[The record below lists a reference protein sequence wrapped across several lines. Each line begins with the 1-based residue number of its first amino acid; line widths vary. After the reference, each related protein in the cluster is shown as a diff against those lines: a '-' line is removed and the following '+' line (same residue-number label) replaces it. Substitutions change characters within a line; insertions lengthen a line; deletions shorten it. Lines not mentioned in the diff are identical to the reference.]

1 MLKGWRVEGLL
12 ALFCLGLR
20 VKGLT
25 FTRAWDLSV
34 YIYIYLYIMYCFV
47 NVDTR
52 SLSTCLLTTYL
63 YCFVVSAQ
71 IKLLVPEGY
80 HMSHCLNS

>member
-12 ALFCLGLR
+12 ALLCLGLR

-34 YIYIYLYIMYCFV
+34 YIY
-47 NVDTR
+47 
-52 SLSTCLLTTYL
+52 TCIL
-63 YCFVVSAQ
+63 CIVF
-71 IKLLVPEGY
+71 
-80 HMSHCLNS
+80 